1 MKKKKPYRK
10 WRKRN
15 WWKRRNRIE
24 SEGEEID
31 EKGKTVTKVEEK
43 KLMKKE
49 KPYRKWMIRNWW
61 KRRNRIE
68 SGGKE
73 ERKEKSSFNNK
84 TRYINT
90 NSETRDK

>member
-24 SEGEEID
+24 S
-31 EKGKTVTKVEEK
+31 
-43 KLMKKE
+43 
-49 KPYRKWMIRNWW
+49 
-61 KRRNRIE
+61 
-68 SGGKE
+68 GGNE
-73 ERKEKSSFNNK
+73 ERKEKSRYMNK
-84 TRYINT
+84 